1 MKKLLT
7 ILLTLFLFSSAY
19 AEVRVVDKLEYRD
32 GIAYAVGEGE
42 GFSGKLVTTYSNGK
56 KETEINYQDGKQE
69 GLDIWWWR
77 NGNKGRE
84 SQYKNNQLDG
94 LETEWRENGYKE
106 AEAHYINGKQDGL
119 ETEWFRTGEKYR
131 ESNWSKGDKNGLEA
145 SWFRTGEKRSEENYK
160 NGNEHGL
167 STTWYDYGPKKSEA
181 NYKNGNELDKIKF
194 EDIKAKVKAI
204 AEAKAAQKAKLKQT
218 VKLIPYI
225 VIALF
230 FLWGSWLVTRYLWT
244 NISLVGM
251 DFIKYVL
258 IVLTMVFALFLMSS
272 PAIWKSNPDNAY
284 MLWLIGIPLVI
295 GVWILYGLLRLFKK
309 RFKKR

>member
-19 AEVRVVDKLEYRD
+19 AESRVVDKLEYRD
-32 GIAYAVGEGE
+32 GVAYAVGESE

-94 LETEWRENGYKE
+94 LETEWGENGYKE
-106 AEAHYINGKQDGL
+106 AEAHYINGKKDGL
-119 ETEWFRTGEKYR
+119 ETKWFRTGEKSR
-131 ESNWSKGDKNGLEA
+131 E
-145 SWFRTGEKRSEENYK
+145 TNYK
-160 NGNEHGL
+160 NGNEHGFE
-167 STTWYDYGPKKSEA
+167 TTWYSYGPKKSRTT
-181 NYKNGNELDKIKF
+181 YKNGNELDKIKF
-194 EDIKAKVKAI
+194 ENPKSKAK
-204 AEAKAAQKAKLKQT
+204 AKALAKAKAQKANEKRIA
-218 VKLIPYI
+218 KLIDYI
-225 VIALF
+225 AIPLLILF
-230 FLWGSWLVTRYLWT
+230 FLWGSWLVWT
-244 NISLVGM
+244 LAKNISSVGM

-284 MLWLIGIPLVI
+284 MLWLIGIPCVI
-295 GVWILYGLLRLFKK
+295 GGWILYGLLRLFKK
-309 RFKKR
+309 R